1 MTCEAD
7 DGDRIL
13 GFGILKV
20 DEEIYGVGFVKGLR
34 KTHRFEGRIRLLDGF
49 VQAIAMAFDGSEV
62 AAERDLRGLV
72 EVVKAA
78 VVLG

>member
-20 DEEIYGVGFVKGLR
+20 DEENYGAGFAKGLR

-49 VQAIAMAFDGSEV
+49 LHAIAMAFDGCVV
-62 AAERDLRGLV
+62 AAESDL
-72 EVVKAA
+72 
-78 VVLG
+78 